1 MAQHLSADDHAE
13 SFRGSP
19 LYMVSTHNWDTGNCV
34 LHVFVCSVNIYCGHI
49 PSIMQ
54 ERIWVGG
61 EGGGGGA
68 WGPLFGTEQA
78 LHTEVYRVLNA
89 YSYSNT
95 AHISI

>member
-34 LHVFVCSVNIYCGHI
+34 LHVFVCSVNIYCGHT

-61 EGGGGGA
+61 GGGGF
-68 WGPLFGTEQA
+68 PLGGGNDGF
-78 LHTEVYRVLNA
+78 LRRVWQEGGRV
-89 YSYSNT
+89 
-95 AHISI
+95 